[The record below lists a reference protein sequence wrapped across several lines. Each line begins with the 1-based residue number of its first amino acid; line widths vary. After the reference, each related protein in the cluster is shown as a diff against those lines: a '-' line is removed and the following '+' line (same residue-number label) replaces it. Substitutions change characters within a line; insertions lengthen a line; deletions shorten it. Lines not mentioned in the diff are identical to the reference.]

1 MGNVFVQFHGLE
13 VFGIY
18 EDMKGVLSG
27 NDQHF
32 TQTAVQAIY
41 RLGRFYAGARLNKV
55 SDNNKSSVNRTNIGG
70 GWYMIDNILLKL
82 DYVVQNY
89 DGPAHGNIDGGKFDG
104 VVFEAAISF

>member
-1 MGNVFVQFHGLE
+1 QNLLVYFCQILRVQSCYL
-13 VFGIY
+13 
-18 EDMKGVLSG
+18 
-27 NDQHF
+27 Q
-32 TQTAVQAIY
+32 
-41 RLGRFYAGARLNKV
+41 
-55 SDNNKSSVNRTNIGG
+55 SSVNRTNIGG